1 MPSNVSNRNLVS
13 IPAAHVISS
22 DNGAQIAEVLQAPPA
37 TGVDW
42 GLAVYADLGSGVV
55 AVSQELQGAAN
66 LATGQVALNISTPTS
81 ICAAQPTRR
90 SAIISNTSASAIVW
104 IGGAAVTST
113 TGQII
118 PSGAS
123 LTIPVT
129 TAIYGIAST
138 TETVTFA
145 EAYD

>member
-13 IPAAHVISS
+13 SPAAHVISS
-22 DNGAQIAEVLQAPPA
+22 DNGAQIAEVLQAPPVP
-37 TGVDW
+37 GVDW
-42 GLAVYADLGSGVV
+42 GLAVYADL
-55 AVSQELQGAAN
+55 ELQGAAN
-66 LATGQVALNISTPTS
+66 LATGQVALNSSTPTS

-129 TAIYGIAST
+129 AAIYGIAST